1 MAKHEPVALVA
12 ASEVGPLAGL
22 VMGFRVLAESPPRI
36 VPGPRGTLAGW
47 LRHLGAGRAAALVL
61 SLSVA
66 AACWHFA
73 AAIAGHQEGAWT
85 AGTAAGIVLLASLVS
100 SIAGFAFSA
109 LAGSALAW
117 LGMDALHAVQLMVLC
132 STASQLYAVW
142 KIRESI
148 RWAPLLPLMG
158 GGLLTVPLGVW
169 MLRHVDAAYYVFGL
183 GLLVVAYGCYSV
195 FRREHWVV
203 RGNAWLDAAAGAL
216 GGISGGLAGFPGASV
231 TIWCSLRGW
240 DKVRQ
245 RAAYQPYIL
254 LMQVVALIS
263 LWWQVPARFT
273 AGQDLPFVPLALIGA
288 IGGMAVF
295 RKLSNRQFQI
305 WVSLLLVVSGVG
317 LLARVI

>member
-12 ASEVGPLAGL
+12 ASEVGPFAGL
-22 VMGFRVLAESPPRI
+22 VMGFRALGESPPRLT
-36 VPGPRGTLAGW
+36 PSPRGTLAGR
-47 LRHLGAGRAAALVL
+47 LRRLGPGPAAAVAL
-61 SLSVA
+61 SLSA
-66 AACWHFA
+66 ALAGWHFA
-73 AAIAGHQEGAWT
+73 TGIAGHQEGAWM
-85 AGTAAGIVLLASLVS
+85 ASAAAGVILVASLVS

-117 LGMDALHAVQLMVLC
+117 LGMDPLHAVQLMVLC

-142 KIRESI
+142 KIRDSI
-148 RWAPLLPLMG
+148 RWAPLLPLVG
-158 GGLLTVPLGVW
+158 GGLLTVPVGVW

-203 RGNAWLDAAAGAL
+203 GGNAWLDAAVGAL
-216 GGISGGLAGFPGASV
+216 GGISGGLAGFPGAAV

-254 LMQVVALIS
+254 LMQIVALIS
-263 LWWQVPARFT
+263 LWWQAPGRFT

-295 RKLSNRQFQI
+295 RKLSNRQFQV

-317 LLARVI
+317 LLARVL